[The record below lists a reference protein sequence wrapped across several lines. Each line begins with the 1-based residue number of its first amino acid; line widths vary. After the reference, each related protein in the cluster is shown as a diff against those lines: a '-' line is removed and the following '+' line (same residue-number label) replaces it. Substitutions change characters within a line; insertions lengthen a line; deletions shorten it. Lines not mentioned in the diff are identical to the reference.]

1 MNQGTPDSCSD
12 LRSSESGP
20 RLLRRLLGYILN
32 YKLCFVL
39 AIIGMVGNGLTD
51 TVFVSTI
58 KPLLDDG
65 INAHNSNVL
74 FWMPWVVIGIV
85 ALRGLSQFLSDYN
98 INYIGN
104 TVVMTLQREVFAKL
118 LRMPVSF
125 YDRHK
130 SGELIAKI
138 TYDAEQV
145 KDTASDAIVT
155 IVREATTVIG
165 LLCLMIWT
173 SWQLTI
179 IFFVIGPVVGLI
191 VSTISRRIR
200 RYSRSLQQSVGNIT
214 SETGQMLLSHREV
227 MMFNGYD
234 VENERFAKS
243 SGAIRDTTMKVVK
256 IQAVGSPLV
265 QLIASSALAAILVM
279 ATNPDLVGGLTAGGF
294 ATIITA
300 MMMLLKPI
308 KTLMQV
314 NNKVQRGITGL
325 QSLFGIIDHPT
336 EKDSATG
343 TEVLKDVKGEVSFR
357 DVTFTYPGKDTPAVR
372 GITLEMR
379 PGTTTALVGRS
390 GSGKS
395 TLAALITR
403 FYDPDSGT
411 VSIDGKDIKDFTLE
425 SLRGSIGLVSQNVM
439 LFNDTVAA
447 NIAYADG
454 GKHSREEIEAAAKAA
469 NADSFIRKLPNG
481 YDTVLGENGSALSG
495 GQRQRI
501 AIARA
506 LLRKT
511 PILILDEAT
520 SALDSESEEAIQEAL
535 RSLDRSITKIVIAHR
550 LSTVEDAD
558 CIAVMDEGR
567 IIESGTHRE
576 LMERKDGAYRRLRE
590 LQQ

>member
-1 MNQGTPDSCSD
+1 MTQGTPDSCSD
-12 LRSSESGP
+12 LRSSEPSS

-32 YKLCFVL
+32 YKIYFVL

-65 INAHNSNVL
+65 INAHNSEVL

-179 IFFVIGPVVGLI
+179 IFFVIGPVVGFI

>member
-12 LRSSESGP
+12 LRSSEPSS

-32 YKLCFVL
+32 YKIYFVL

-179 IFFVIGPVVGLI
+179 IFFVIGPVVGFI

>member
-1 MNQGTPDSCSD
+1 MNQSTPDSCSD
-12 LRSSESGP
+12 LSSSESGP

-179 IFFVIGPVVGLI
+179 IFFVIGPVVGFI

-214 SETGQMLLSHREV
+214 SETGQMLLSHRED

-294 ATIITA
+294 APIITA

>member
-1 MNQGTPDSCSD
+1 MNQSTPDSCSD

-32 YKLCFVL
+32 YNLCFVL

-179 IFFVIGPVVGLI
+179 IFFVIGPVVGFI

>member
-12 LRSSESGP
+12 LRSSEPSS

-179 IFFVIGPVVGLI
+179 IFFVIGPVVGFI

-469 NADSFIRKLPNG
+469 NADSFIRRLPKG

-550 LSTVEDAD
+550 LSTVAVAD
-558 CIAVMDEGR
+558 CIAVMEEGR

>member
-1 MNQGTPDSCSD
+1 M
-12 LRSSESGP
+12 
-20 RLLRRLLGYILN
+20 
-32 YKLCFVL
+32 
-39 AIIGMVGNGLTD
+39 
-51 TVFVSTI
+51 
-58 KPLLDDG
+58 
-65 INAHNSNVL
+65 
-74 FWMPWVVIGIV
+74 
-85 ALRGLSQFLSDYN
+85 
-98 INYIGN
+98 
-104 TVVMTLQREVFAKL
+104 
-118 LRMPVSF
+118 
-125 YDRHK
+125 
-130 SGELIAKI
+130 
-138 TYDAEQV
+138 

-179 IFFVIGPVVGLI
+179 IFFVIGPVVGFI

-520 SALDSESEEAIQEAL
+520 SALDSESEEAIQESL

>member
-12 LRSSESGP
+12 LRSSEPSS

-179 IFFVIGPVVGLI
+179 IFFVIGPVVGFI

>member
-12 LRSSESGP
+12 LRSSEPSS

-32 YKLCFVL
+32 YKIYFVL

>member
-1 MNQGTPDSCSD
+1 MNQSTPDSCSD

-179 IFFVIGPVVGLI
+179 IFFVIGPVVGFI

-314 NNKVQRGITGL
+314 NNKVQMGIPGL

>member
-1 MNQGTPDSCSD
+1 MNQSTPDSCSD

-74 FWMPWVVIGIV
+74 FWMPRVVIGIV

-179 IFFVIGPVVGLI
+179 IFFVIGPVVGFI

>member
-1 MNQGTPDSCSD
+1 M
-12 LRSSESGP
+12 
-20 RLLRRLLGYILN
+20 
-32 YKLCFVL
+32 L

-179 IFFVIGPVVGLI
+179 IFFVIGPVVGFI

-481 YDTVLGENGSALSG
+481 YDTVLGENGSALGRTEAAHRDSEGAPQEDPDPHSRRGHKRPRLRVGGGHSG
-495 GQRQRI
+495 GPPL
-501 AIARA
+501 A
-506 LLRKT
+506 
-511 PILILDEAT
+511 
-520 SALDSESEEAIQEAL
+520 
-535 RSLDRSITKIVIAHR
+535 
-550 LSTVEDAD
+550 
-558 CIAVMDEGR
+558 
-567 IIESGTHRE
+567 
-576 LMERKDGAYRRLRE
+576 
-590 LQQ
+590 

>member
-1 MNQGTPDSCSD
+1 MNQSTPDSCSD

-179 IFFVIGPVVGLI
+179 IFFVIGPVVGFI

-567 IIESGTHRE
+567 IIESGPHRE

>member
-1 MNQGTPDSCSD
+1 MNQSTPDSCSD

-179 IFFVIGPVVGLI
+179 IFFVIGPVVGFI

-314 NNKVQRGITGL
+314 NTNVQRGITGL
-325 QSLFGIIDHPT
+325 QSLFGIIDTPT

>member
-12 LRSSESGP
+12 LRSSEPSS

-32 YKLCFVL
+32 YKIYFVL

-165 LLCLMIWT
+165 LLCLMTWT

-179 IFFVIGPVVGLI
+179 IFFVIGPVVGFI

>member
-1 MNQGTPDSCSD
+1 MNQSTPDSCSD
-12 LRSSESGP
+12 LRSSEPSS

-179 IFFVIGPVVGLI
+179 IFFVIGPVVGFI

>member
-1 MNQGTPDSCSD
+1 MNQSTPDSCSD

-98 INYIGN
+98 INYVGN

-118 LRMPVSF
+118 LRMPGSF

-179 IFFVIGPVVGLI
+179 IFFVIGPVVGFI

>member
-1 MNQGTPDSCSD
+1 
-12 LRSSESGP
+12 
-20 RLLRRLLGYILN
+20 
-32 YKLCFVL
+32 
-39 AIIGMVGNGLTD
+39 IIGMVGNGLTD

-179 IFFVIGPVVGLI
+179 IFFVIGPVVGFI

>member
-12 LRSSESGP
+12 LRSSEPSS

-32 YKLCFVL
+32 YKIYFVL

-179 IFFVIGPVVGLI
+179 IFFVIGPVVGFI

-314 NNKVQRGITGL
+314 NNKVQKGITGL

-395 TLAALITR
+395 TLAALVTR

-411 VSIDGKDIKDFTLE
+411 VSIDGKDIRSLTLE
-425 SLRGSIGLVSQNVM
+425 SLRSSIGLVSQNVM

-535 RSLDRSITKIVIAHR
+535 RSLDRSIAKIVIAHR

>member
-1 MNQGTPDSCSD
+1 MNQRTPDSCSD

-179 IFFVIGPVVGLI
+179 IFFVIGPVVGFI

>member
-1 MNQGTPDSCSD
+1 MNQSTPDSCSD

-32 YKLCFVL
+32 YTLCFVL

-179 IFFVIGPVVGLI
+179 IFFVIGPVVGFI

-243 SGAIRDTTMKVVK
+243 SGAMRDPTMKVVK
-256 IQAVGSPLV
+256 IQAVDSHLV

>member
-1 MNQGTPDSCSD
+1 MNQSTPDSCSD
-12 LRSSESGP
+12 LRSSEPSS

-32 YKLCFVL
+32 YKIYFVL

-179 IFFVIGPVVGLI
+179 IFFVIGPVVGFI

>member
-32 YKLCFVL
+32 YKIYFVL

>member
-1 MNQGTPDSCSD
+1 MNQSTPDSCSD

-179 IFFVIGPVVGLI
+179 IFFVIGPVVGFI

-469 NADSFIRKLPNG
+469 NADSFIRKLHNG

>member
-12 LRSSESGP
+12 LRSSEPSS

-32 YKLCFVL
+32 YKIYFVL

-179 IFFVIGPVVGLI
+179 IFFVIGPVVGFI

-454 GKHSREEIEAAAKAA
+454 GKHSREEVEAAAKAA

>member
-1 MNQGTPDSCSD
+1 MNQSTPDSCSD

-173 SWQLTI
+173 SWQPTI
-179 IFFVIGPVVGLI
+179 IFFVIGPVVGFI

>member
-1 MNQGTPDSCSD
+1 MNQSTPDSCSD

-179 IFFVIGPVVGLI
+179 IFFVIGPVVGFI

-265 QLIASSALAAILVM
+265 QLISSSALAAILVM

>member
-1 MNQGTPDSCSD
+1 
-12 LRSSESGP
+12 
-20 RLLRRLLGYILN
+20 
-32 YKLCFVL
+32 
-39 AIIGMVGNGLTD
+39 
-51 TVFVSTI
+51 
-58 KPLLDDG
+58 
-65 INAHNSNVL
+65 
-74 FWMPWVVIGIV
+74 
-85 ALRGLSQFLSDYN
+85 
-98 INYIGN
+98 
-104 TVVMTLQREVFAKL
+104 
-118 LRMPVSF
+118 
-125 YDRHK
+125 
-130 SGELIAKI
+130 
-138 TYDAEQV
+138 
-145 KDTASDAIVT
+145 
-155 IVREATTVIG
+155 
-165 LLCLMIWT
+165 
-173 SWQLTI
+173 
-179 IFFVIGPVVGLI
+179 
-191 VSTISRRIR
+191 
-200 RYSRSLQQSVGNIT
+200 
-214 SETGQMLLSHREV
+214 
-227 MMFNGYD
+227 
-234 VENERFAKS
+234 
-243 SGAIRDTTMKVVK
+243 
-256 IQAVGSPLV
+256 
-265 QLIASSALAAILVM
+265 M

-411 VSIDGKDIKDFTLE
+411 ISIDGKDIKDFTLE

>member
-1 MNQGTPDSCSD
+1 MNQSTPDSCSD

-179 IFFVIGPVVGLI
+179 IFFVIGPVVGFI

-567 IIESGTHRE
+567 IIESGTHME

>member
-12 LRSSESGP
+12 LRSSEPSS

-32 YKLCFVL
+32 YKIYFVL

-165 LLCLMIWT
+165 LLCLMIYT

-179 IFFVIGPVVGLI
+179 IFFVIGPVVGFI

-495 GQRQRI
+495 GQRHRI

>member
-1 MNQGTPDSCSD
+1 MNQSTPDSCSD

-179 IFFVIGPVVGLI
+179 IFFVIGPVVGFI

-300 MMMLLKPI
+300 MMMLLKRI